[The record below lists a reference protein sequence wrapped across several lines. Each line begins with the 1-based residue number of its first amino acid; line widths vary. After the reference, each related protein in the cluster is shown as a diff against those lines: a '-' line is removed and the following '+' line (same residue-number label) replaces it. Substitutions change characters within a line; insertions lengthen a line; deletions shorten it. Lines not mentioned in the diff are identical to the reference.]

1 MYKHVVVGIAPDH
14 RAGTE
19 TAKKVARLL
28 AGRGKITLMTVV
40 HDIPIVA
47 EGYIDAGQ
55 IEQIRQEV
63 AEALEKEAAEIG
75 AEAEVV
81 IGHAGRTLVD
91 RAEELGAD
99 CIIVA
104 SHRPGLTDYLL
115 GSTAGY
121 VARHAKCSVH
131 VVRKGED

>member
-1 MYKHVVVGIAPDH
+1 MYRHVVVGIAPDH

-28 AGRGKITLMTVV
+28 AGRGKVTLMSVV
-40 HDIPIVA
+40 HDIPVIA

-55 IEQIRQEV
+55 IEQIREEV
-63 AEALEKEAAEIG
+63 AQALAREAAEIG
-75 AEAEVV
+75 AESEVV

-99 CIIVA
+99 CIVVA
-104 SHRPGLTDYLL
+104 SHRPGLSDYFL
-115 GSTAGY
+115 GSTASY

-131 VVRKGED
+131 VVRKGEE